1 MSEKENPSLRMQAV
15 HGVKW
20 TGISTV
26 ITTTLLYGR
35 LAILAHILSPKDFG
49 LMGMVIVIIGLGQ
62 AFADMGL
69 SQSVI
74 WKQDATREQL
84 STLYWLNIMAGVAVF
99 CIAIAIS
106 PLVAAFFRQPRLIG
120 LIFWAAF
127 IFPISAIG
135 SQFQTLLQKNL
146 RFDRLAMVEIASA
159 ALGATVAVTTAL
171 MGQGVLA
178 LIWGQL
184 AICTS
189 ASLLYCYIGLRK
201 WRPRLVFKPRNLHG
215 FISFGLYQMGQQAV
229 NAFAVNVDYI
239 MVGRFLGPRLLG
251 AYMLAWQI
259 MVAPMTKMNPVL
271 TRVAF
276 PVFARRQ
283 TDDDSLRGGYVEL
296 SKMVALLT
304 LPIMV
309 LVAATA
315 PVLVPVIFGPQWSAA
330 IPVIQIF
337 ALLGLFRSLTN
348 PVWSMLFAKGRA
360 DIGFKLTV
368 AVAAVSTL
376 AFWFAAQQG
385 LYVMAWTEVAV
396 DGLFFF
402 VVLEILRKLIG
413 LKYSGY
419 FKDVGIPTVLAFAA
433 GAATYGCYF
442 LFRELIDSNLWLLIS
457 LLAIG
462 LLLYVGLVAIFERQ
476 YFIEYFWLL
485 FGRGERDA
493 KQLPNSNES

>member
-1 MSEKENPSLRMQAV
+1 M
-15 HGVKW
+15 KW

-26 ITTTLLYGR
+26 ATTALLYGR

-49 LMGMVIVIIGLGQ
+49 LMGMVLVIIGLGQ
-62 AFADMGL
+62 VLADIGL
-69 SQSVI
+69 SQSII

-127 IFPISAIG
+127 IFPITAIG

-146 RFDRLAMVEIASA
+146 RFNKLAMIEIVSA
-159 ALGATVAVTTAL
+159 ALGATVAVLTAL

-184 AICTS
+184 ASCSS
-189 ASLLYCYIGLRK
+189 ASLLYCFIGLRK
-201 WRPRLVFKPRNLHG
+201 WRPQFMFKPRNLHG
-215 FISFGLYQMGQQAV
+215 FISFGLYQMGLRSL

-239 MVGRFLGPRLLG
+239 MVGRFLGAEPLG
-251 AYMLAWQI
+251 AYMLAWQV
-259 MVAPMTKMNPVL
+259 MVAPTNKMNPVL

-283 TDDDSLRGGYVEL
+283 TKNESLRGGYIEL
-296 SKMVALLT
+296 SKMVAFLT
-304 LPIMV
+304 LPIIV

-330 IPVIQIF
+330 IPIIQIF

-360 DIGFKLTV
+360 DIGFKLTG

-385 LYVMAWTEVAV
+385 LYAMAWTEVAV

-413 LKYSGY
+413 LEYSVY
-419 FKDVGIPTVLAFAA
+419 FKDVGIPTVFAFVA
-433 GAATYGCYF
+433 GAATYVCYCI
-442 LFRELIDSNLWLLIS
+442 FRGLINSNLWLLV
-457 LLAIG
+457 G
-462 LLLYVGLVAIFERQ
+462 LLVFGILFYAVLITLFERQ
-476 YFIEYFWLL
+476 YFLGYLRLL
-485 FGRGERDA
+485 VGREKPEAPSACQDI
-493 KQLPNSNES
+493 